1 MAAYHGLGGTEI
13 NYSHTSMG
21 CKTHGI
27 CSALLHGSW
36 LLVCNRCWARA
47 AQSGSH
53 LGTHRFIPGSGS
65 VVIVVMFPGL
75 KRTVQVI
82 FGITLG
88 GGYK

>member
-13 NYSHTSMG
+13 DYSHTSMG

-27 CSALLHGSW
+27 WLSSVAWVMAAGVQSLLGSSS
-36 LLVCNRCWARA
+36 
-47 AQSGSH
+47 QSGSH

>member
-1 MAAYHGLGGTEI
+1 MQNTRNLAQLCCMGHGCWCAIAAGLEQPI
-13 NYSHTSMG
+13 W
-21 CKTHGI
+21 I
-27 CSALLHGSW
+27 A
-36 LLVCNRCWARA
+36 
-47 AQSGSH
+47 SGHS
-53 LGTHRFIPGSGS
+53 TVPGSGS